1 MHGPVPPRL
10 APKARSPVP
19 VRAGSDNR
27 RRSRPAQRPLPGAAR
42 SRGAVCLRQHRPSP
56 ERLRHA
62 SDARSRRSPRNP
74 PSNCAPP
81 RTGCPGPGGP
91 TKTWLLPKRSSL
103 AETQCSRLL
112 LVAEGEEMSNS
123 YGAAGTGRS
132 EKIALTN
139 VRVFDGRELRGPTT
153 VIIEGGFVGRDS
165 AGARITDAGGATL
178 LPGLIDAHVHLLN
191 EEHLQ
196 QLADFGVTTALD
208 MGAWPPSMVDSLR
221 RRTGMADI
229 RSAGIP
235 ATIAGSAHSHL
246 PGYPAGELVDGPT
259 GAAGFVADR
268 ITEGAD
274 YIKLIADIPGPDQET
289 LDALVATSHRAGKR
303 TVAHAVSTAA
313 LDMALHAGVD
323 MLTHVPLDRR
333 LTKSTAARIF
343 AQKCVSIPTLTM
355 MKGIVDRSAAA
366 AASQP
371 KDVAAGPNYEAA
383 RGSVAELH
391 RAGVPILAG
400 TDANDGPGIPFSPRH
415 GESLHDE
422 LELLIEAGLSTVEAL
437 RAATVLPAH
446 HFGLHDRGV
455 IEPGRRADL
464 VLIDGDPIA
473 DIRATRLIRRV
484 WCAGVEHFVGT
495 VVGI

>member
-1 MHGPVPPRL
+1 MNSNLYG
-10 APKARSPVP
+10 
-19 VRAGSDNR
+19 RAGT
-27 RRSRPAQRPLPGAAR
+27 A
-42 SRGAVCLRQHRPSP
+42 
-56 ERLRHA
+56 
-62 SDARSRRSPRNP
+62 
-74 PSNCAPP
+74 
-81 RTGCPGPGGP
+81 
-91 TKTWLLPKRSSL
+91 
-103 AETQCSRLL
+103 
-112 LVAEGEEMSNS
+112 
-123 YGAAGTGRS
+123 RS

-153 VIIEGGFVGRDS
+153 VVIEGGFVGHDS

-235 ATIAGSAHSHL
+235 ATVSGSTHSHL
-246 PGYPAGELVDGPT
+246 PGYPAEELVDGPA
-259 GAAGFVADR
+259 GAARFVTDR
-268 ITEGAD
+268 IAEGAD

-289 LDALVATSHRAGKR
+289 LDALVATSHEHGKL

-313 LDMALHAGVD
+313 LDMALRAGAD
-323 MLTHVPLDRR
+323 MITHVPLDRR
-333 LTKSTAARIF
+333 LTESTAARVL

-355 MKGIVDRSAAA
+355 MKGIVDRFAAA
-366 AASQP
+366 T
-371 KDVAAGPNYEAA
+371 AAGPSYESA

-400 TDANDGPGIPFSPRH
+400 TDANAGPGIPFSPRH
-415 GESLHDE
+415 GEGLHEE
-422 LELLIEAGLSTVEAL
+422 LESLIEAGLSTVEAL

-446 HFGLHDRGV
+446 YFGLHDRGV

-473 DIRATRLIRRV
+473 DIRATRQIRRV
-484 WCAGVEHFVGT
+484 WCAGVEHRVSSAA
-495 VVGI
+495 

>member
-1 MHGPVPPRL
+1 
-10 APKARSPVP
+10 
-19 VRAGSDNR
+19 
-27 RRSRPAQRPLPGAAR
+27 
-42 SRGAVCLRQHRPSP
+42 
-56 ERLRHA
+56 
-62 SDARSRRSPRNP
+62 
-74 PSNCAPP
+74 
-81 RTGCPGPGGP
+81 
-91 TKTWLLPKRSSL
+91 
-103 AETQCSRLL
+103 
-112 LVAEGEEMSNS
+112 MSNS
-123 YGAAGTGRS
+123 YGGAGTDRS

-153 VIIEGGFVGRDS
+153 VIIEGAMVGSDP
-165 AGARITDAGGATL
+165 AGARVIDAGGATL

-221 RRTGMADI
+221 CRTGMADI

-235 ATIAGSAHSHL
+235 ATIAGSTHSHL
-246 PGYPAGELVDGPT
+246 PGYPAEELVDGPS
-259 GAAGFVADR
+259 GATRFVTDR
-268 ITEGAD
+268 VAEGAD

-289 LDALVATSHRAGKR
+289 LDALVATSHDHGKL
-303 TVAHAVSTAA
+303 TVAHAVSAAA
-313 LDMALHAGVD
+313 LDMALQAGVD
-323 MLTHVPLDRR
+323 MITHVPLDRR
-333 LTKSTAARIF
+333 LTTSTAGRVL

-355 MKGIVDRSAAA
+355 MRGIVERP
-366 AASQP
+366 ASRP
-371 KDVAAGPNYEAA
+371 EGVPATGPSYESA

-400 TDANDGPGIPFSPRH
+400 TDANAGPGIPFSPRH

-422 LELLIEAGLSTVEAL
+422 LELLIDAGLSTVEAL
-437 RAATVLPAH
+437 RAATVMPAQ

-473 DIRATRLIRRV
+473 DIRSTRQIRRV
-484 WCAGVEHFVGT
+484 WCAGVEHRVGFAAQHHQQFL
-495 VVGI
+495 VPRREV